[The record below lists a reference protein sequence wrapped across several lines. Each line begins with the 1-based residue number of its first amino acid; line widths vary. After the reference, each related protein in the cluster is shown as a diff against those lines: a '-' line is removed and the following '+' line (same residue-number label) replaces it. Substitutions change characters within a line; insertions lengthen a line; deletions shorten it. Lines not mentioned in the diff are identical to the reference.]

1 MPYKKGFVVKTGTD
15 GWAEVIT
22 DKLDACAACATARNC
37 PSSCKSTRMVTRVF
51 NRAGA
56 REGDMVSIYQ
66 STRSV
71 LQSAALLYLIPVA
84 CLIIGAL
91 IGAGLSNWL
100 AMDES
105 SSAVLFGLAG
115 LGFGFLSLARFSK
128 RISTKSRLTPSI
140 VNIIA
145 SEPASRTN
153 P

>member
-1 MPYKKGFVVKTGTD
+1 MPYKKALVVKTGTD

-37 PSSCKSTRMVTRVF
+37 PSSCKSMRIVTRVF

-66 STRSV
+66 STGSV

-84 CLIIGAL
+84 CLITGAL
-91 IGAGLSNWL
+91 VGAGLSDRL
-100 AMDES
+100 TMDES
-105 SSAVLFGLAG
+105 SSALLFGLVG
-115 LGFGFLSLARFSK
+115 LGVGFVSLARFSK
-128 RISTKSRLTPSI
+128 RISTKSRLTPTI
-140 VNIIA
+140 VNVLA
-145 SEPASRTN
+145 SSPAGTAN

>member
-1 MPYKKGFVVKTGTD
+1 MPYKKGLVVKTGAD

-37 PSSCKSTRMVTRVF
+37 PSSCKSTRMVTRVL

-66 STRSV
+66 STGSV

-91 IGAGLSNWL
+91 IGAGISDKL
-100 AMDES
+100 AIDES
-105 SSAVLFGLAG
+105 SSALLFGLTG
-115 LGFGFLSLARFSK
+115 LGVGFVSLAQFSK
-128 RISTKSRLTPSI
+128 RISTKSRFMPTIVDVIISVPAGTPIS
-140 VNIIA
+140 
-145 SEPASRTN
+145 
-153 P
+153 